1 MWNYHLHRGGWNVA
15 TQSFNEDLILRTLE
29 AVRNLER
36 AIELADKRGPLV
48 LEGTRGISDDP
59 ECARR
64 AIERARW
71 MKGSVD
77 E

>member
-1 MWNYHLHRGGWNVA
+1 MA

-48 LEGTRGISDDP
+48 LEGTRGISDDL
-59 ECARR
+59 EYARR

>member
-1 MWNYHLHRGGWNVA
+1 MA

-59 ECARR
+59 ECARS

>member
-1 MWNYHLHRGGWNVA
+1 MA
-15 TQSFNEDLILRTLE
+15 TQSFNEDLVLRTPE

-36 AIELADKRGPLV
+36 VIELADKRGPLV
-48 LEGTRGISDDP
+48 LEGIGGISDDP
-59 ECARR
+59 EYTRR

>member
-1 MWNYHLHRGGWNVA
+1 MA

-71 MKGSVD
+71 MKEPVD